1 MVAKKSS
8 RDNHETQLGFAK
20 HPAFSLNFFPYSGP
34 ILNSPFK
41 NLFENL
47 STFNFDLH
55 MYVYFV
61 RGQNSNFWENDFMKG
76 LFILEIL

>member
-20 HPAFSLNFFPYSGP
+20 HPAFSLNFLPYSEP
-34 ILNSPFK
+34 ILNKPFNFK
-41 NLFENL
+41 TSIFENF
-47 STFNFDLH
+47 STFNIGLILW
-55 MYVYFV
+55 
-61 RGQNSNFWENDFMKG
+61 GQNFNFLKMIFKNG